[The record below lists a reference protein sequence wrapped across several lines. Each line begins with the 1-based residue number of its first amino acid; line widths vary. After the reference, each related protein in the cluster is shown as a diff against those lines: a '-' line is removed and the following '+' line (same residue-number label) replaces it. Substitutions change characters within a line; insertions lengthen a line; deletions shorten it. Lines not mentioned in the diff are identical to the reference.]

1 MDSLNR
7 LEELFNRCMSE
18 QATEEEVAEL
28 TRLMQQPENE
38 EKARQLIEQA
48 HKTAPEMELPMSTI
62 AAITTAIFQ
71 AEERKQLVVM
81 EKKSHYRWFR
91 YAAAVII
98 IIAASRGGQLWN
110 SFKSKP
116 IAKANPQAVHDIMPG
131 SDKAIL
137 TLADGSTVVLDSTGN
152 KQIAKQGGTSVIKA
166 AGGQLTYNVANSSN
180 EVLYNKI
187 STPRGGQFQIT
198 LPDGTQVWLNA
209 LSSLRFPTV
218 FNGNNR
224 TVELT
229 GEAYFEVQQN
239 AAKPFMVKVAGMQI
253 DVLGTSFDVMAYP
266 DEKQIQTTLIE
277 GAVKVSAQGQVKM
290 LQPGQQSQL
299 EKDGKLNL
307 LATTDVE
314 SVIAWKNGYFKFNQ
328 ADLQT
333 VMRQLARWY
342 DVDVNFDGPIPDFR
356 FVGELKRKASLSTN
370 LKILSYSQV
379 NFKMDG
385 NTITVTP

>member
-1 MDSLNR
+1 MDSLHR

-18 QATEEEVAEL
+18 QATEAEVAEL
-28 TRLMQQPENE
+28 TRLMQLPENE
-38 EKARQLIEQA
+38 EKARQLIEHA
-48 HKTAPEMELPMSTI
+48 HETAPEMELPMSTI

-81 EKKSHYRWFR
+81 EKKNHYRWFR
-91 YAAAVII
+91 YAAAVLL
-98 IIAASRGGQLWN
+98 IIAASQGGQLWKL
-110 SFKSKP
+110 FKNKP
-116 IAKANPQAVHDIMPG
+116 VAQSEAVHDIMPG
-131 SDKAIL
+131 GDKAIL
-137 TLADGSTVVLDSTGN
+137 TLDDGSAIVLDSMGN
-152 KQIAKQGGTSVIKA
+152 KQIARQGGTTVVKTE
-166 AGGQLTYNVANSSN
+166 GGKLTYNAASNSN
-180 EVLYNKI
+180 EVFYNKI
-187 STPRGGQFQIT
+187 SIPRGGQFQIT
-198 LPDGTQVWLNA
+198 LPDGTKVWLNA

-229 GEAYFEVQQN
+229 GEAYFEVQQHV
-239 AAKPFMVKVAGMQI
+239 AKPFIVKVAGMQI
-253 DVLGTSFDVMAYP
+253 DVLGTSFNIMAYP
-266 DEKQIQTTLIE
+266 DEKQIQTTLIA
-277 GAVKVSAQGQVKM
+277 GAVKVSAQGQVKF

-299 EKDGKLNL
+299 EKDGRLNVL
-307 LATTDVE
+307 PTTDIE

-333 VMRQLARWY
+333 VMRQLSRWY

-370 LKILSYSQV
+370 LKILGYSQV
-379 NFKMDG
+379 NFKMEG